1 MQFRPSKLSWVLIVA
16 LIGLNLLVMSGTMT
30 GILPE
35 VIRLAVAVASIFSL
49 AQDWW
54 RAREERNSQ

>member
-1 MQFRPSKLSWVLIVA
+1 MQFRPAKLSWVLIVA
-16 LIGLNLLVMSGTMT
+16 LIGLNLLVLSGTMT

-49 AQDWW
+49 AQDW
-54 RAREERNSQ
+54 